1 MILFTQK
8 VVIPTL
14 VNARETEIMNVKTS
28 HVTTVSNTIAFYF
41 TDNEH
46 WCIFSRYIGMEN
58 VENRCIL
65 KIEA

>member
-28 HVTTVSNTIAFYF
+28 HVTTVSNTIVFYF

-46 WCIFSRYIGMEN
+46 RCIFSQYVRMEN
-58 VENRCIL
+58 VENRGIIPL
-65 KIEA
+65 HR